1 MTSRVDSHHHI
12 WDLSVRDQ
20 AWLDGEPFTPIRRT
34 FTVDDLAPLAR
45 ATNVDATV
53 LVQTVAVPE
62 ETPELLRAAVD
73 HDLVAAVTGW
83 VDLTSPSVADDL
95 AALRSCIGGAYLRAI
110 RHSVQDEPDP
120 DWLDRPDVRR
130 GLRAV
135 AEAGLGY
142 ELLVRPP
149 QLPAALRVVAE
160 VEQVEFVLDHCAKPY
175 VAAGVLEPWATQVRQ
190 LATHANITCKLSGLV
205 TEAHWDRWGPRT
217 LRPYVDVVVEA
228 FGPQRLMFGSDWPVC
243 LLAGS
248 YGRWV
253 ETVDELIAP
262 LAEDERTAITG
273 GTARRFYGIPEGGAD
288 ADRRAAYPAQG
299 R

>member
-1 MTSRVDSHHHI
+1 MTSRVDAHHHI

-20 AWLDGEPFTPIRRT
+20 PWLEGEAYAPIRRT
-34 FTVDDLAPLAR
+34 FTVDDLAPEAG
-45 ATNVDATV
+45 AAGVSATV
-53 LVQTVAVPE
+53 LVQTLAVPG

-83 VDLTSPSVADDL
+83 VELTAPSVADDL
-95 AALRSCIGGAYLRAI
+95 AALRSRIGGAYLRAI
-110 RHSVQDEPDP
+110 RHPVQDEPDP
-120 DWLDRPDVRR
+120 DWLCRTDVRR

-142 ELLVRPP
+142 ELLIRPP
-149 QLPAALRVVAE
+149 QLPAALRA
-160 VEQVEFVLDHCAKPY
+160 VEELDHVEFVLDHCAKPY
-175 VAAGVLEPWATQVRQ
+175 IADGVLEPWASQIRR

-205 TEAHWDRWGPRT
+205 TEADWERWSPES

-228 FGPQRLMFGSDWPVC
+228 FGPDRLMFGSDWPVC

-253 ETVDELIAP
+253 QTVDKLIAQLSP
-262 LAEDERTAITG
+262 DERTAITG
-273 GTARRFYGIPEGGAD
+273 GTARRFYGIPKG
-288 ADRRAAYPAQG
+288 
-299 R
+299 